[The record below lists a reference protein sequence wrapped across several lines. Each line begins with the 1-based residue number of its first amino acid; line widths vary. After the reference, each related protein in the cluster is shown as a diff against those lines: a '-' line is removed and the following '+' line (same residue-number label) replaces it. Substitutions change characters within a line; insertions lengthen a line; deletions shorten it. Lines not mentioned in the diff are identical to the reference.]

1 MTLFERKIESD
12 IRKRLFKNR
21 AILLFGPR
29 QAGKTTLSRKI
40 LKDYG
45 DQGEY
50 YNCEL
55 TSVRQAFV
63 PGKPELIKELIG
75 DKSIV
80 VFDEAQTVQDIGI
93 ILKVFIDTYPQIQVI
108 ATGSSSFDLANKI
121 NEPLTGRAF
130 EFTLFPLSLEEI
142 RLAFS
147 DISMEQLNEYF
158 RLGTYPAIVG
168 EPDRAIRED
177 LLKNLTTNYLY
188 KDIYTFESIRNP
200 RIFEDLVRLLAL
212 QVGSLVSVNE
222 LSQTLG
228 VSRLTVGKY
237 LRLLEQSYVIKIVRS
252 FSRNSRTEIKKAF
265 KVFFYDNGI
274 RNAVIDKFSDIG
286 DRDDRGA
293 LFENF
298 FVAERLKVSSLRDVH
313 SRIMFWRN
321 RQGEEIDVI
330 EESENT
336 LEAFECKWNNKN
348 MNVRPPAQFMK
359 SYPDASFQVVTPEVL
374 LRADYYQ
381 ILPVI
386 PTADK
391 SADREVSEAVESL
404 F

>member
-1 MTLFERKIESD
+1 MTLFERKIEGD
-12 IRKRLFKNR
+12 IRRRLFKKR

-29 QAGKTTLSRKI
+29 QAGKTTLSKKI

-55 TSVRQAFV
+55 ASVRKAFV

-93 ILKVFIDTYPQIQVI
+93 ILKAFIDTYPEVQII

-142 RLAFS
+142 RRAFS
-147 DISMEQLNEYF
+147 DISMKRLSEYL

-168 EPDRAIRED
+168 ETDAAIRED

-188 KDIYTFESIRNP
+188 KDIYTFESIRSP
-200 RIFEDLVRLLAL
+200 RVFEDLVRLLAL
-212 QVGSLVSVNE
+212 QIGSLVSINE

-228 VSRLTVGKY
+228 VSRLTVEKY
-237 LRLLEQSYVIKIVRS
+237 IRLLEQSYVIKVVRS
-252 FSRNSRTEIKKAF
+252 FSRNPRTEIKKAF

-286 DRDDRGA
+286 SRDDRGA

-298 FVAERLKVSSLRDVH
+298 FVAERLKIASLRDTR
-313 SRIMFWRN
+313 SRVMFWRN
-321 RQGEEIDVI
+321 RQGEEIDVV
-330 EESENT
+330 EESEDNIT
-336 LEAFECKWNNKN
+336 AFECKWNNSS
-348 MNVRPPAQFMK
+348 NVRPPAQFVK
-359 SYPDASFQVVTPEVL
+359 SYPHASFQVITPAVL
-374 LRADYYQ
+374 LRAD
-381 ILPVI
+381 IEH
-386 PTADK
+386 TAYP
-391 SADREVSEAVESL
+391 SESEKI
-404 F
+404 

>member
-1 MTLFERKIESD
+1 MTLFKRKIEQD
-12 IRKRLFKNR
+12 IRSRLFKGR

-29 QAGKTTLSRKI
+29 QAGKTTLSKKI

-45 DQGEY
+45 ERGEY

-55 TSVRQAFV
+55 VSVRQAFV
-63 PGKPELIKELIG
+63 PGKPELIKELVRE
-75 DKSIV
+75 KTIV
-80 VFDEAQTVQDIGI
+80 VFDEAQTIQDIGI
-93 ILKVFIDTYPQIQVI
+93 ILKTFIDTYPEVQII

-142 RLAFS
+142 RMAFT
-147 DISMEQLNEYF
+147 DISMAQLREYL

-168 EPDRAIRED
+168 EKDRAIRED

-200 RIFEDLVRLLAL
+200 RVFEDLVRLLAL

-237 LRLLEQSYVIKIVRS
+237 IRLLEQSYVIKVVRS

-274 RNAVIDKFSDIG
+274 RNAVIDKFSDVG
-286 DRDDRGA
+286 GRDDRGA

-298 FVAERLKVSSLRDVH
+298 FVAERLKLASLRDAHARV
-313 SRIMFWRN
+313 MFWRN
-321 RQGEEIDVI
+321 RQGEEIDVV
-330 EESENT
+330 EETEDKIT
-336 LEAFECKWNNKN
+336 AFECKWNNNIAK
-348 MNVRPPAQFMK
+348 VRKPAQFAK
-359 SYPDASFQVVTPEVL
+359 SYPDASFH
-374 LRADYYQ
+374 
-381 ILPVI
+381 VI
-386 PTADK
+386 T
-391 SADREVSEAVESL
+391 
-404 F
+404 

>member
-1 MTLFERKIESD
+1 MTLFKRKIEDD

-29 QAGKTTLSRKI
+29 QAGKTTLSKKI

-45 DQGEY
+45 DCGEY

-75 DKSIV
+75 DKTVV
-80 VFDEAQTVQDIGI
+80 VFDEAQTIQDIGV
-93 ILKVFIDTYPQIQVI
+93 ILKAFLDTYPQVQVI

-147 DISMEQLNEYF
+147 DISLEQLNEYL

-168 EPDRAIRED
+168 EPEKIIRED

-212 QVGSLVSVNE
+212 QVGSLVSTNE

-228 VSRLTVGKY
+228 VSRFTVEKY
-237 LRLLEQSYVIKIVRS
+237 LRLLEQSYVVRVVRS
-252 FSRNSRTEIKKAF
+252 FSRNSRTEVKKAF

-274 RNAVIDKFSDIG
+274 RNAVIDTFAPLDA
-286 DRDDRGA
+286 RDDRGA

-298 FVAERLKVSSLRDVH
+298 FVAERLKVASLRDTH
-313 SRIMFWRN
+313 SRVLFWRN

-330 EESENT
+330 EEAGDI
-336 LEAFECKWNNKN
+336 LRAYECKWSDKHAR
-348 MNVRPPAQFMK
+348 VRPPAQFAK
-359 SYPDASFQVVTPEVL
+359 AYPHASFQIVTPQTLV
-374 LRADYYQ
+374 RAN
-381 ILPVI
+381 
-386 PTADK
+386 
-391 SADREVSEAVESL
+391 
-404 F
+404 FF

>member
-1 MTLFERKIESD
+1 MTLFKRKIEEE
-12 IRKRLFKNR
+12 IRKRLFKGR

-40 LKDYG
+40 LQDYSE
-45 DQGEY
+45 QGEY

-55 TSVRQAFV
+55 ISVRQAFA
-63 PGKPELIKELIG
+63 PGRPELIKQLIQ
-75 DKSIV
+75 KKTVV
-80 VFDEAQTVQDIGI
+80 VFDEAQTIQDIGI
-93 ILKVFIDTYPQIQVI
+93 ILKTFIDTYPDVQVI

-142 RLAFS
+142 RVAFT
-147 DISMEQLNEYF
+147 DISMEQLHEYL

-168 EPDRAIRED
+168 EKDRAIRED

-200 RIFEDLVRLLAL
+200 RVFEDLVRLLAL
-212 QVGSLVSVNE
+212 QVGSLVSLNE

-237 LRLLEQSYVIKIVRS
+237 LRLLEQSYVIKVVRS

-265 KVFFYDNGI
+265 KIFFYDNGI
-274 RNAVIDKFSDIG
+274 RNAVIDKFSQAAE
-286 DRDDRGA
+286 RDDRGA

-298 FVAERLKVSSLRDVH
+298 FVAERLKLASLPGAH
-313 SRIMFWRN
+313 SRVMFWRN
-321 RQGEEIDVI
+321 RQGEEIDVV
-330 EESENT
+330 EEGDEKVT
-336 LEAFECKWNNKN
+336 AFECKWNRNT
-348 MNVRPPAQFMK
+348 VSLRPPAQFMK
-359 SYPDASFQVVTPEVL
+359 SYPEATFQVITPEVL
-374 LRADYYQ
+374 LRD
-381 ILPVI
+381 
-386 PTADK
+386 
-391 SADREVSEAVESL
+391 SAPESFSHQL
-404 F
+404 

>member
-1 MTLFERKIESD
+1 MTLFKRKIEDD

-29 QAGKTTLSRKI
+29 QAGKTTLSKKI
-40 LKDYG
+40 LTDFG
-45 DQGEY
+45 DRGEY

-55 TSVRQAFV
+55 TAVRQAFV
-63 PGKPELIKELIG
+63 PGEPERIKELIG
-75 DKSIV
+75 DKTIV
-80 VFDEAQTVQDIGI
+80 VFDEAQTIQDIGI
-93 ILKVFIDTYPQIQVI
+93 ILKAFIDTYPRVQVI

-142 RLAFS
+142 RWVFPEMSLG
-147 DISMEQLNEYF
+147 QLHEYL

-177 LLKNLTTNYLY
+177 LLRNLTTNYLY

-228 VSRLTVGKY
+228 VSRLTVAKY
-237 LRLLEQSYVIKIVRS
+237 LRLLEQSYVIRIVRS
-252 FSRNSRTEIKKAF
+252 FSRNPRTEIKKAF

-274 RNAVIDKFSDIG
+274 RNAVIDRFSSVDE
-286 DRDDRGA
+286 RDDCGA

-298 FVAERLKVSSLRDVH
+298 FVAERLKVSALRDAH
-313 SRIMFWRN
+313 SRVLFWRN

-330 EESENT
+330 EEAENS
-336 LEAFECKWNNKN
+336 LKAFECKWNEKHSHG
-348 MNVRPPAQFMK
+348 RPPAQFAK
-359 SYPDASFQVVTPEVL
+359 AYPQATFQVVTPEILV
-374 LRADYYQ
+374 RA
-381 ILPVI
+381 
-386 PTADK
+386 K
-391 SADREVSEAVESL
+391 C
-404 F
+404 

>member
-1 MTLFERKIESD
+1 MTLFERKIEGD
-12 IRKRLFKNR
+12 IRRRLFKKR

-29 QAGKTTLSRKI
+29 QAGKTTLSKKI

-55 TSVRQAFV
+55 ASVRKAFV

-93 ILKVFIDTYPQIQVI
+93 ILKAFIDTYPEVQII

-142 RLAFS
+142 RRAFS
-147 DISMEQLNEYF
+147 DISMKRLSEYL

-168 EPDRAIRED
+168 ETDAAIRED

-188 KDIYTFESIRNP
+188 KDIYTFESIRSP
-200 RIFEDLVRLLAL
+200 RVFEDLVRLLAL
-212 QVGSLVSVNE
+212 QIGSLVSINE

-228 VSRLTVGKY
+228 VSRLTVEKY
-237 LRLLEQSYVIKIVRS
+237 IRLLEQSYVIKVVRS
-252 FSRNSRTEIKKAF
+252 FSRNPRTEIKKAF

-286 DRDDRGA
+286 SRDDRGA

-298 FVAERLKVSSLRDVH
+298 FVAERLKIASLRDTR
-313 SRIMFWRN
+313 SRVMFWRN
-321 RQGEEIDVI
+321 RQGEEIDIV
-330 EESENT
+330 EESEDNIT
-336 LEAFECKWNNKN
+336 AFECKWNNSN
-348 MNVRPPAQFMK
+348 NVRPPAQFVK
-359 SYPDASFQVVTPEVL
+359 SYPHASFQVITPAVL
-374 LRADYYQ
+374 LRAD
-381 ILPVI
+381 IEH
-386 PTADK
+386 TAYP
-391 SADREVSEAVESL
+391 SESEKI
-404 F
+404 

>member
-12 IRKRLFKNR
+12 IRKRLFKGR

-29 QAGKTTLSRKI
+29 QAGKTTLSKKI

-45 DQGEY
+45 EQGEY

-55 TSVRQAFV
+55 VSVRQAFV
-63 PGKPELIKELIG
+63 PGKPELIKELVG
-75 DKSIV
+75 DKTII
-80 VFDEAQTVQDIGI
+80 VFDEAQTIQDIGI
-93 ILKVFIDTYPQIQVI
+93 ILKAFIDTYPEIQII

-130 EFTLFPLSLEEI
+130 EFTLFPLSLEEV
-142 RLAFS
+142 RMAFS
-147 DISMEQLNEYF
+147 GISMEQLSEYL

-168 EPDRAIRED
+168 EKDREIRED

-200 RIFEDLVRLLAL
+200 RVFEDLVRLLAL

-228 VSRLTVGKY
+228 VSRLTVEKY
-237 LRLLEQSYVIKIVRS
+237 IRLLEQSYVIKVVRS

-274 RNAVIDKFSDIG
+274 RNAVIDKFSDVSS
-286 DRDDRGA
+286 RDDRGA

-298 FVAERLKVSSLRDVH
+298 FVAERLKVASLRDVH
-313 SRIMFWRN
+313 SRVMFWRN

-330 EESENT
+330 EESEDKIS
-336 LEAFECKWNNKN
+336 AFECKWNNNIVK
-348 MNVRPPAQFMK
+348 VRPPAQFMK
-359 SYPDASFQVVTPEVL
+359 SYPDALFRVVTPETL
-374 LRADYYQ
+374 LQ
-381 ILPVI
+381 N
-386 PTADK
+386 K
-391 SADREVSEAVESL
+391 
-404 F
+404 FF